1 VVNRAALS
9 LLLLCAC
16 DVPLMRMWD
25 QKKAKAYARTEVF
38 RDGRVNRVPP
48 VGTVMR
54 ERPLELEQKM
64 PPMTLELL
72 HQGQRRYT
80 IICATCHGITGEAD
94 TVVASNFSQR
104 QPPSF
109 HEQRL
114 KEKTD
119 AYIFRVIGEGFGVMP
134 PFTEIPLE
142 ERWAVVGYVR
152 VLQMSQRANLDDAPP
167 EERARLLGQAAH
179 ARRGTP

>member
-1 VVNRAALS
+1 VKRAAPL

-16 DVPLMRMWD
+16 DVSLMRMWD
-25 QKKAKAYARTEVF
+25 QSKAKAYARTDVF
-38 RDGRVNRVPP
+38 TDGRVNRVPP
-48 VGTVMR
+48 AGTVMR
-54 ERPLELEQKM
+54 ERPLELERKM
-64 PPMTLELL
+64 PALTLELL
-72 HQGQRRYT
+72 HKGQRRYT
-80 IICATCHGITGEAD
+80 LICATCHGITGEAD

-114 KEKTD
+114 KEKSD
-119 AYIFRVIGEGFGVMP
+119 EYIFRVIGEGYGVMP

-152 VLQMSQRANLDDAPP
+152 ALQLSQRARLEDAPP
-167 EERARLLGQAAH
+167 EERAKLLGQAAH